1 MTLEAERNPPPE
13 AQAAPP
19 DLIVA
24 DLGAVERMLGYG
36 AETLRRCYQCGTC
49 SVVCPR
55 TPLEDAFPR
64 KEMVWAQWGLEDKL
78 LTNADAWLCYQC
90 NDCITHCPV
99 DARPGDVMA
108 ATRDLQMEE
117 FAVPR
122 FMTRMTRDPK
132 ALPLA
137 IAIPAGLV
145 GLMVL
150 GAQTFAGGD
159 GVFPTGDVLFGHFLG
174 EGWVDTFVLSLVTV
188 IGVLSFLSLRR
199 FWAALQSTVPA
210 GTPRTGL
217 SPALRG
223 TLGAVFSH
231 KDFGDC
237 KTAHPRMW
245 AHLGLF
251 YGFLGLTAATTG
263 AFLYTQVLPRLGI
276 DHHGGVLSLP
286 IWDPVKI
293 VGNAGGIALLAGLG
307 QTMWVRIKHPK
318 QSGKSAYSDWF
329 FSGLLGLT
337 AVTGFTT
344 EILRYAQVRTA
355 AYVSY
360 VVHLVFIF
368 GLFAYFPFS
377 KFSHL
382 MYRTAAMTFARQIGR
397 TVTSSGR
404 SPEAPSGPRPEA
416 PAHPLHNA
424 E

>member
-1 MTLEAERNPPPE
+1 MTLEAERDP
-13 AQAAPP
+13 PP

-24 DLGAVERMLGYG
+24 DLAAVDRMLGYG

-49 SVVCPR
+49 SVVCPK

-78 LTNADAWLCYQC
+78 LTDADAWLCYQC

-117 FAVPR
+117 YAVPR
-122 FMTRMTRDPK
+122 FMTRIPRDPK

-137 IAIPAGLV
+137 IAIPAALV
-145 GLMVL
+145 GLLVL
-150 GAQTFAGGD
+150 GAAGFAGGD
-159 GVFPTGDVLFGHFLG
+159 GVFPKGDVLFGRFLG
-174 EGWVDTFVLSLVTV
+174 EGWVDVFVMTLVGVVAALSY
-188 IGVLSFLSLRR
+188 LSLRR
-199 FWAALQSTVPA
+199 FWAGLQSTVPD
-210 GTPRTGL
+210 GTARAPL
-217 SPALRG
+217 SGALRG
-223 TLGAVFSH
+223 TLVDVFSH

-245 AHLGLF
+245 AHMGLF

-263 AFLYTQVLPRLGI
+263 AALYTEVLPRLGI
-276 DHHGGVLSLP
+276 HHHGDVLSLP

-293 VGNAGGIALLAGLG
+293 VGNLGGAALLAGLA
-307 QTMWVRIKHPK
+307 QTLWVRLKRPQ

-337 AVTGFTT
+337 AVTGFVT
-344 EILRYAQVRTA
+344 EILRYAQVRPA
-355 AYVSY
+355 AYVAY

-397 TVTSSGR
+397 TPEKKVPDQKAPDQNVT
-404 SPEAPSGPRPEA
+404 A
-416 PAHPLHNA
+416 
-424 E
+424 